1 MTALFDVLGYVAL
14 IFLGLILRL
23 TGAVPKEAIR
33 PLTMLLLYVTLP
45 AVILRALVGTEFRPE
60 YVGIFLLG
68 LGGYNIGIFAMPF
81 TSGFLPPEGFLAL
94 CLFDAGNSVM
104 CTGGTYALV
113 CREKSGEW
121 KTELKNMAL
130 RFFSSGPICAY
141 ILALLLNLGDVT
153 FARPV
158 SHFLDIIANANAF
171 LGMTLVGL
179 SIDLRIDVEKLKR
192 GLAMVF
198 WRYVVNA
205 LLAVGVVL
213 AAPWPD
219 VIVKA
224 VVLVL
229 MAPLPAMGLIFTIKA
244 KLDWSLSANL
254 NTVSIFISVAI
265 MTALLAMMP

>member
-68 LGGYNIGIFAMPF
+68 LGGNWLMIGLARFLTRKHTHKDWQFAGLNLPGYNIGIFAMPF

-113 CREKSGEW
+113 CREKSGRRDGGPPGSTLEAFPPPGRHLPERRLRRR
-121 KTELKNMAL
+121 TEPRRQRGRRTCGGAL
-130 RFFSSGPICAY
+130 RTPSRFSYVCVRLTPPATGRRSAPG
-141 ILALLLNLGDVT
+141 
-153 FARPV
+153 RPR
-158 SHFLDIIANANAF
+158 SRK
-171 LGMTLVGL
+171 GTTPER
-179 SIDLRIDVEKLKR
+179 SSRESR
-192 GLAMVF
+192 
-198 WRYVVNA
+198 
-205 LLAVGVVL
+205 
-213 AAPWPD
+213 
-219 VIVKA
+219 
-224 VVLVL
+224 
-229 MAPLPAMGLIFTIKA
+229 
-244 KLDWSLSANL
+244 
-254 NTVSIFISVAI
+254 
-265 MTALLAMMP
+265 